1 MVLTD
6 MDVDQRNGRG
16 KGSCHGMLMQV
27 VCMGGRLLYT
37 ISSVTGFCSGSLVLC
52 KHDEL
57 DSIYNFSSLTSS
69 ETIVFRRKKLRW
81 NACAQEEERAKRH
94 LVSSPLFVNR
104 SVLNSETFR

>member
-52 KHDEL
+52 KQVEI
-57 DSIYNFSSLTSS
+57 DSIYNFSILTSPA
-69 ETIVFRRKKLRW
+69 TIVFTFQEKEAPMDEHMCARKRKGETTFGVL
-81 NACAQEEERAKRH
+81 
-94 LVSSPLFVNR
+94 P
-104 SVLNSETFR
+104 SVRQ